1 MKKIII
7 AVLVVVF
14 ILPVLVFCL
23 FLIGRINLYIDIYR
37 RYPDN
42 YPSSTWS
49 NSDETIVFKV
59 EEEKKRFSGTDLSLK
74 GTYIEVSPL
83 YASMF
88 GTMKFENNQY
98 DFFFNLMIDGGA
110 FISDD
115 LPMVSEEGK
124 YSETIEEYTLV
135 SFSIDYKSKKHFVA
149 EVVKSEISEI
159 HVGER
164 IHFYR
169 IN

>member
-1 MKKIII
+1 M
-7 AVLVVVF
+7 
-14 ILPVLVFCL
+14 
-23 FLIGRINLYIDIYR
+23 
-37 RYPDN
+37 
-42 YPSSTWS
+42 
-49 NSDETIVFKV
+49 
-59 EEEKKRFSGTDLSLK
+59 K

-149 EVVKSEISEI
+149 EVIKSEISEI

>member
-7 AVLVVVF
+7 AVLVAVF

-59 EEEKKRFSGTDLSLK
+59 EEEKN
-74 GTYIEVSPL
+74 V
-83 YASMF
+83 
-88 GTMKFENNQY
+88 
-98 DFFFNLMIDGGA
+98 
-110 FISDD
+110 
-115 LPMVSEEGK
+115 
-124 YSETIEEYTLV
+124 LV
-135 SFSIDYKSKKHFVA
+135 V
-149 EVVKSEISEI
+149 
-159 HVGER
+159 R
-164 IHFYR
+164 I
-169 IN
+169 